1 MKRIKKLIPLLLLV
15 IFGYCMPVSA
25 EETKDDSLIQWKTD
39 EEQVSAELT
48 LRPDKD
54 MVESGAAALQI
65 TMQVMDTSGN
75 TPGVTVAFD
84 ETAAASYRITD
95 YTYNTEKKELNIFLS
110 DTKPLFDEEE
120 QSYVIGTVQISTEA
134 EDYEI
139 SIVPLSVKTVSQ
151 SRQTEEWEA
160 QELQDMKVTFSK
172 GGETVEPEEPEK
184 PGGSVSP
191 ETTPVFDNA
200 SDVVNELYK
209 GSASE
214 VVYQIGADGSLSKE
228 EQKVVFEALKGKDKA
243 VTFAVKDGER
253 LLYSFT
259 FRGDQLDYEYIAV
272 DMKLTVG
279 ENNPDIEKLMHKDG
293 KNLILSFAHHGKL
306 PGRAEVKV
314 YVGGTYADGQE
325 LYLYY
330 YNPETKAV
338 EPVQKDIVVVDG
350 YVAFELAHCSDY
362 VLTTKEI
369 KEAGAFPVPGEQTP
383 SGGAGGNNDSKHN
396 VAATGDKAPVTI
408 LIVVMAAAVVA
419 IAAVIWRKLRK

>member
-1 MKRIKKLIPLLLLV
+1 MKRIKRLIPLLLLV

-54 MVESGAAALQI
+54 MVDSGAAALQI

-75 TPGVTVAFD
+75 TPGVTVTFD
-84 ETAAASYRITD
+84 ETAAASYRIAD
-95 YTYNTEKKELNIFLS
+95 YTYNQEKKELNIFLS

-172 GGETVEPEEPEK
+172 GGETVEPEK
-184 PGGSVSP
+184 PGDSVSP
-191 ETTPVFDNA
+191 ETPPVFDNA

-272 DMKLTVG
+272 
-279 ENNPDIEKLMHKDG
+279 I
-293 KNLILSFAHHGKL
+293 
-306 PGRAEVKV
+306 
-314 YVGGTYADGQE
+314 
-325 LYLYY
+325 
-330 YNPETKAV
+330 
-338 EPVQKDIVVVDG
+338 
-350 YVAFELAHCSDY
+350 
-362 VLTTKEI
+362 
-369 KEAGAFPVPGEQTP
+369 
-383 SGGAGGNNDSKHN
+383 
-396 VAATGDKAPVTI
+396 
-408 LIVVMAAAVVA
+408 
-419 IAAVIWRKLRK
+419 